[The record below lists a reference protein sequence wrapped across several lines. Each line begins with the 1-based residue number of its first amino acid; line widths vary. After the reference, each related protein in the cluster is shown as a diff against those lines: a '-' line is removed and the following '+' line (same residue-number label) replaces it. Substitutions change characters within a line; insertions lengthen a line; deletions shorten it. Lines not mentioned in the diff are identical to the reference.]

1 MRQHPAPVR
10 AFELVITKL
19 HGGGSTRRITASSP
33 DTEDD
38 DVDVTCVSF
47 APGHNVHPIQA
58 NRGLRT
64 PSDAYTIVAVEPD
77 HVVVRD
83 VDGTTETWWMH
94 DTTAAAA
101 ALLLE
106 EEPAIHRHAYRLARI
121 GDTLLSPSFDGP
133 AEPCLRPTPA
143 EPVSEEPSAPTA
155 PVESAKAPADETARK
170 RPGIDLRRAARLPD
184 EEGSK

>member
-19 HGGGSTRRITASSP
+19 HGGGSTRRITANSP

-47 APGHNVHPIQA
+47 APRHNVHPIQA

-133 AEPCLRPTPA
+133 AEP
-143 EPVSEEPSAPTA
+143 VSEEPSAPTA

-170 RPGIDLRRAARLPD
+170 RPGIDLRRAALLPD